1 MTAGTSPKKNV
12 MKGAVMLQGTASDVG
27 KTIPVDILGRHLGW
41 RVEAPKIN
49 ITRVSADVVNGEPI
63 AFVQEAGS
71 SHWLT
76 RPTPLPANVEL
87 LQSFNQVDP
96 ARHRSVLWVTRAE
109 LDARY
114 TLEAD
119 GGDLIYVQN
128 RAVRSGPPELMAR
141 LVRGEVVDPAQ
152 IYFRCSPQFETASPA
167 LRWIGE
173 RMFTGTGA
181 RFPDAVAMRFWE
193 LM

>member
-1 MTAGTSPKKNV
+1 M
-12 MKGAVMLQGTASDVG
+12 
-27 KTIPVDILGRHLGW
+27 
-41 RVEAPKIN
+41 
-49 ITRVSADVVNGEPI
+49 
-63 AFVQEAGS
+63 
-71 SHWLT
+71 
-76 RPTPLPANVEL
+76 
-87 LQSFNQVDP
+87 
-96 ARHRSVLWVTRAE
+96 
-109 LDARY
+109 
-114 TLEAD
+114 
-119 GGDLIYVQN
+119 IYVQN